1 MIAQIF
7 SACPH
12 GFEGQLITIEGS
24 VTRGLPA
31 FNLVGLANKTVSE
44 ARDRVRSALMQAGFT
59 FPARKITINLA
70 PADFH
75 KEGSHLDL
83 PISVVVL
90 LLAKQL
96 RPADVTGCFF
106 AGELALDGQIRPVR
120 GIINL
125 LEVARAHGFKRAY
138 IPLENVKQASLVTGL
153 ELVGVD
159 SLTNLFRILK
169 GECDPCPLQ
178 GAEVDLGLGSSR
190 RRPVSAV
197 AGPTPGTSVSVKN
210 TKTDTAYGF
219 DHIYGQAFAKRAL
232 LIAIAG
238 RHNILLSGPPGTG
251 KTSLARAA
259 AQLLPPLTPD
269 QSLDT
274 TKLYSLAGVTCEVQ
288 TTCPF
293 RTPHHS
299 ASSHAIIGSA
309 LGVPGEISLAHNGVL
324 FLDEL
329 PEYQRDVLEAL
340 RQPLEDQCISL
351 AGVRRKVTYPA
362 RFLLIA
368 TMNPCPCG
376 YHGDKEKPCHCTDFQ
391 IQRYQNK
398 ISGPLLDRIDLSVS
412 VERLTSDEL
421 QQLNTS
427 HNASKRKPR
436 KNAVN
441 LTNHTEQKICTASK
455 TGVKSAVKN
464 TCSDVA
470 RDATNAPVSPSEDF
484 AFWSQLVLAAER
496 IQTKRWGSG
505 KFNGQL
511 SSATVSDQVKLTP
524 EASQLLLAA
533 TRRLQLST
541 RSYFKTI
548 KVAQT
553 IADLE
558 LATQFIKQNSASAPS
573 SGPRSTAAVCRHF
586 DPQNLDGF
594 PLDPPTDDA
603 IKPSMVP
610 QNLDRFPL
618 DPPSVDIIIKPE
630 HVSEALSFRRRD
642 ESTA

>member
-24 VTRGLPA
+24 VTRGLPT

-44 ARDRVRSALMQAGFT
+44 ARDRVRSALMQTGFT

-96 RPADVTGCFF
+96 RPADVAGCFF

-120 GIINL
+120 GIINI

-138 IPLENVKQASLVTGL
+138 IPQENAKQASLVTGL
-153 ELVGVD
+153 ELVTVD
-159 SLTNLFRILK
+159 SLANLFRALK
-169 GECDPCPLQ
+169 GEYDPRSPQEETRDSSPNLSQ
-178 GAEVDLGLGSSR
+178 GASINSDIS
-190 RRPVSAV
+190 PVAK
-197 AGPTPGTSVSVKN
+197 PTPNTSVSVKN

-259 AQLLPPLTPD
+259 AQLLPPLTPN

-309 LGVPGEISLAHNGVL
+309 LGMPGEISLAHNGVL

-329 PEYQRDVLEAL
+329 PEFQRDVLETL
-340 RQPLEDQCISL
+340 RQPLEDQRISL
-351 AGVRRKVTYPA
+351 AGVRQKVTYPA
-362 RFLLIA
+362 SFLLIA

-376 YHGDKEKPCHCTDFQ
+376 YHGDKEKPCRCTDFQ
-391 IQRYQNK
+391 IQRYRNK

-421 QQLNTS
+421 QQLDAS
-427 HNASKRKPR
+427 HNVDKRKSR
-436 KNAVN
+436 KSAVN
-441 LTNHTEQKICTASK
+441 LTNRAEQKICTAPK

-464 TCSDVA
+464 TCSDTA
-470 RDATNAPVSPSEDF
+470 QGNADFASSPSRGF
-484 AFWSQLVLAAER
+484 AFWRQLVLAAER
-496 IQTKRWGSG
+496 IQAKRWGAG

-511 SSATVSDQVKLTP
+511 PSAIVADQIKLSP

-548 KVAQT
+548 KVAQS

-558 LATQFIKQNSASAPS
+558 LATQLIRQDSTSMLPPDPRATAVSCKYSGQQNHEA
-573 SGPRSTAAVCRHF
+573 T
-586 DPQNLDGF
+586 
-594 PLDPPTDDA
+594 PPDLPPADA
-603 IKPSMVP
+603 MI
-610 QNLDRFPL
+610 R
-618 DPPSVDIIIKPE
+618 PE

-642 ESTA
+642 ESPT

>member
-44 ARDRVRSALMQAGFT
+44 ARDRVRSALVQTGFT

-96 RPADVTGCFF
+96 RPADAADCFF

-120 GIINL
+120 GIINI

-153 ELVGVD
+153 ELMGVD
-159 SLTNLFRILK
+159 SLANLFRMLK
-169 GECDPCPLQ
+169 GECAPCAPQEETNSKLATPQ
-178 GAEVDLGLGSSR
+178 DTSIR
-190 RRPVSAV
+190 SA
-197 AGPTPGTSVSVKN
+197 AKSTPDISVPVKN
-210 TKTDTAYGF
+210 TETDTACGF
-219 DHIYGQAFAKRAL
+219 DYIYGQAFAKRAL

-238 RHNILLSGPPGTG
+238 RHNVLLSGPPGTG

-259 AQLLPPLTPD
+259 AQLLPPLTSD

-288 TTCPF
+288 TACPF

-351 AGVRRKVTYPA
+351 AGVRQKVTYPA

-391 IQRYQNK
+391 IQRYQSK

-421 QQLNTS
+421 QQLEAS
-427 HNASKRKPR
+427 HRNGKRKPR

-441 LTNHTEQKICTASK
+441 LTNHAEQKIYTAPK

-464 TCSDVA
+464 TCSDA
-470 RDATNAPVSPSEDF
+470 AQNTTNESTSPSEDF
-484 AFWSQLVLAAER
+484 AFWRQLVLIAEQ
-496 IQTKRWGSG
+496 IQAKRWGPG

-511 SSATVSDQVKLTP
+511 SSAIVSDRVRLSP

-533 TRRLQLST
+533 TKRLQLST

-558 LATQFIKQNSASAPS
+558 LATQLVRQGGADASSPNPCSATTTRKRS
-573 SGPRSTAAVCRHF
+573 SRQKLKTSSPG
-586 DPQNLDGF
+586 L
-594 PLDPPTDDA
+594 PPVDVA
-603 IKPSMVP
+603 I
-610 QNLDRFPL
+610 R
-618 DPPSVDIIIKPE
+618 PE
-630 HVSEALSFRRRD
+630 HISEALSFRRRD
-642 ESTA
+642 ESAA